1 MQYALRREIQSEHQD
16 HYFVYPEGL
25 VLVPV
30 EFPNWDDPNYLQ
42 LESMVDGVC
51 DLFAV
56 KDLRPATDDDVKA
69 AKRVMIYQPSWFQ
82 PVF

>member
-16 HYFVYPEGL
+16 HHFVYPEGL

-30 EFPNWDDPNYLQ
+30 EFSDDSVPEYLH
-42 LESMVDGVC
+42 LESPDGVC

-56 KDLRPATDDDVKA
+56 SDLRPATDQDLED
-69 AKRVMIYQPSWFQ
+69 AKRVLIYQPSWFC
-82 PVF
+82 PDS